1 MVYWSSSYEI
11 TASIC
16 VQEALAEGVELEDVN
31 RTALVRLKVGLEEHG
46 LSFPYSIPPKNSR
59 RERGV
64 GPYY

>member
-1 MVYWSSSYEI
+1 L
-11 TASIC
+11 C

-64 GPYY
+64 GPY